1 VKLKLDENL
10 GLRWVERLTS
20 AGHDVD
26 TVYDEGL
33 QGASDPVVMDAAVQA
48 GRALVTLDLDF
59 SNPLRF
65 PPGET
70 PGIAVLRVS
79 ERPGRSEIEAV
90 IERLV
95 QALSAE
101 NLTGILTGHLW
112 IVDVTRVRQ
121 YQAPDG

>member
-1 VKLKLDENL
+1 M
-10 GLRWVERLTS
+10 
-20 AGHDVD
+20 H
-26 TVYDEGL
+26 DEGL

-65 PPGET
+65 PPSET

-79 ERPGRSEIEAV
+79 ERPGRNEIEAV
-90 IERLV
+90 VERLV
-95 QALSAE
+95 QALAAE